1 MNLLRLIS
9 LLSICCFLGA
19 AREIPTIPAHH
30 PEQIGG
36 RREMVTPSGVEG
48 LGFEIFS
55 QSNGGPSDGEHF
67 VLQQVNVLVYTREA
81 GKEKGGYFSAQYR
94 PKRETEL
101 LRYPTSFEVFDG
113 RHLRIHFTDTI
124 DVEPF
129 DLDIAFLPKANKWI
143 GTWSRDGKDE
153 RVTLVR
159 PEAHSGAEPNKF
171 VGKWIGQ
178 PSPNTADESTT
189 LNIRQSADGV
199 LSASLDQAFCGSQ
212 RNGDQLN
219 IESISDS
226 AIVLSTNF
234 SSAGRSQFNGS
245 LSADGQTLYRKW
257 GRPGDCCGELTTV
270 EQFQRA
276 PISTSKS
283 SSR

>member
-30 PEQIGG
+30 PEKIGG
-36 RREMVTPSGVEG
+36 RWEMVTPTGVEG

-55 QSNGGPSDGEHF
+55 RSNGGPSDGEHF

-171 VGKWIGQ
+171 VGNG
-178 PSPNTADESTT
+178 
-189 LNIRQSADGV
+189 
-199 LSASLDQAFCGSQ
+199 SASLH
-212 RNGDQLN
+212 R
-219 IESISDS
+219 
-226 AIVLSTNF
+226 
-234 SSAGRSQFNGS
+234 
-245 LSADGQTLYRKW
+245 TLPMN
-257 GRPGDCCGELTTV
+257 RP
-270 EQFQRA
+270 R
-276 PISTSKS
+276 STSAS
-283 SSR
+283 QPTACFLLRSTRHFVAASATAIN